1 MNKKIITEKYAIEIE
16 TSIGWVQY
24 HSIMRPGEERARV
37 ILQELQEKFPDAK
50 FRIVKWMG
58 QPI

>member
-1 MNKKIITEKYAIEIE
+1 MEKYAIEIE

-37 ILQELQEKFPDAK
+37 ILQELQEKFPDSK
-50 FRIVKWMG
+50 FRIVKWTG
-58 QPI
+58 QEV